1 LSPAISPERPSERPG
16 TIIAR
21 SWFYLDLGGNV
32 MRHTHRILVVDD
44 DVGVRDLFAD
54 VLQRSGADVT
64 TAADGSEAVAQV
76 AGGLDPCLVLAD
88 VLMPRLDG
96 WEMERALQK
105 LAPGLPVVLL
115 TSDRLLTIRAPALD
129 KPISAAEIESL
140 ARTYCPATRH
150 HAEEGAK
157 QAG

>member
-1 LSPAISPERPSERPG
+1 
-16 TIIAR
+16 
-21 SWFYLDLGGNV
+21 

-44 DVGVRDLFAD
+44 DMGVRALFAD
-54 VLQRSGADVT
+54 VLRRTGADVI
-64 TAADGSEAVAQV
+64 TAADGSDAVAHV
-76 AGGLDPCLVLAD
+76 AGGLRPCVVLAD

-96 WEMERALQK
+96 WEMERALQQ

-115 TSDRLLTIRAPALD
+115 TSDRLLNIRAPALD
-129 KPISAAEIESL
+129 KPISAAEIEAL

-150 HAEEGAK
+150 ASQEGTQ

>member
-1 LSPAISPERPSERPG
+1 
-16 TIIAR
+16 
-21 SWFYLDLGGNV
+21 

-44 DVGVRDLFAD
+44 DVGVRALFAD
-54 VLQRSGADVT
+54 VLRRSGADVT
-64 TAADGSEAVAQV
+64 TAADGSEAVDQV
-76 AGGLDPCLVLAD
+76 ANGLRPCLVLAD
-88 VLMPRLDG
+88 VLMPRVDG
-96 WEMERALQK
+96 WEMERALQH

-129 KPISAAEIESL
+129 KPVSAAEIEAL

-150 HAEEGAK
+150 SSQDGAQ

>member
-1 LSPAISPERPSERPG
+1 
-16 TIIAR
+16 
-21 SWFYLDLGGNV
+21 

-44 DVGVRDLFAD
+44 DMGVRALFAD
-54 VLQRSGADVT
+54 VLRRTGADVI
-64 TAADGSEAVAQV
+64 TAADGSEAVAIV
-76 AGGLDPCLVLAD
+76 AGGLRPCVVLAD

-96 WEMERALQK
+96 WEMERELQH

-129 KPISAAEIESL
+129 KPISAAEIEAL
-140 ARTYCPATRH
+140 ARAYCPATRH
-150 HAEEGAK
+150 ASHEGGQ

>member
-1 LSPAISPERPSERPG
+1 
-16 TIIAR
+16 
-21 SWFYLDLGGNV
+21 

-44 DVGVRDLFAD
+44 DLGVRALFAD
-54 VLQRSGADVT
+54 VLRRTGADVI
-64 TAADGSEAVAQV
+64 TAADGSEAVAIV
-76 AGGLDPCLVLAD
+76 AGGLRPCVVLAD

-129 KPISAAEIESL
+129 KPISAAEIEAL

-150 HAEEGAK
+150 AAQEGAQ